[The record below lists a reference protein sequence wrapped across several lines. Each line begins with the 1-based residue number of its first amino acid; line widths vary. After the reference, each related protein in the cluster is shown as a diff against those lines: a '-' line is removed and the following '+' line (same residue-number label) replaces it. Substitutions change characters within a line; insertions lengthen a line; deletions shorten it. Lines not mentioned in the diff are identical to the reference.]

1 MLGHFCFQYALQF
14 PAKLFLEGSNEN
26 IVEIWL
32 KNAGFTYVA
41 EGGNQ
46 AVRTAS

>member
-14 PAKLFLEGSNEN
+14 QAKLFLEGSNEN
-26 IVEIWL
+26 IFEIWL
-32 KNAGFTYVA
+32 KNAGFTYIA

-46 AVRTAS
+46 AVQTAS